1 MSLVRHV
8 GTIGGLTMVSRVAGM
23 AREMIFSRVLGANA
37 VTDAWFQAFII
48 PNVFRRLFAE
58 GAFSAAF
65 VPMFSKRLHGEGL
78 ESARSFSNDVLS
90 VFLPVL
96 IALVALF
103 EIAMPG
109 VIWLLADKPV
119 DPGEFALG
127 VDFAQIMFPYIVLV
141 SLVTL
146 FTGML
151 NSVSRFAPGA
161 SFPIILNLVLIA
173 ALLVGERWI
182 ATGASIEQVAYLTA
196 WAVTGAGVMQLAWL
210 YIWIRVEGF
219 RPRLLWPRLT
229 PEVKRLGIIALPAAI
244 GGGAYQINTLLQLYF
259 LNQLESGSV
268 SYMNYADRLN
278 QLPLGIIGIALSTAI
293 LPTLSKF
300 VGGDNR
306 EGAARVQS
314 DAIEL
319 AMLLTIPAAIA
330 LAICGIPFVTMI
342 FQGGRFDLADAA
354 TTGTALTALVM
365 GLPAYVLVKVLVP
378 NFYARADTRTPVYAA
393 FSALG
398 IFVVLSAKN
407 IGVEIGGG
415 RIGGPVSLFG
425 NIFQLPAFTFPSLT
439 IEGLGYGV
447 MGIAAASALAAWLN
461 ASYLYVVL
469 VARGYYRVPGVLLLR
484 IARQLV
490 AAAAMGAALWFARDL
505 LTGYYAAGIFA
516 RLFALIVL
524 VGSAAAVYF
533 GVAYAIGAIDRE
545 RIARLTKRE
554 VSK

>member
-1 MSLVRHV
+1 MSLLKNV

-23 AREMIFSRVLGANA
+23 AREMIFARVLGANA
-37 VTDAWFQAFII
+37 VTDGWFQAFII

-65 VPMFSKRLHGEGL
+65 VPMFSKRLHGAETPEQGL
-78 ESARSFSNDVLS
+78 VEARSFSADVLS
-90 VFLPVL
+90 VLLPVL

-109 VIWLLADKPV
+109 VIWLLSEKPV
-119 DPGEFALG
+119 DADTFPLS
-127 VDFAQIMFPYIVLV
+127 VDFARIMFPYIVLV

-161 SFPIILNLVLIA
+161 SFPIILNLVLIT
-173 ALLVGERWI
+173 ALLTGEWF
-182 ATGASIEQVAYLTA
+182 AAQNGASVEQLGYAMA

-210 YIWIRVEGF
+210 YYWVRAEGF
-219 RPRLLWPRLT
+219 EVKLRLPRIT

-259 LNQLESGSV
+259 LNQLEDGSV

-300 VGGDNR
+300 VGSDNK
-306 EGAARVQS
+306 EGADRIQS

-319 AMLLTIPAAIA
+319 ALLLTIPAAVA
-330 LAICGIPFVTMI
+330 LAICAEAFVIMI

-354 TTGTALTALVM
+354 VTGDVLAALVL

-378 NFYARADTRTPVYAA
+378 NFYARADTRTPVIAA
-393 FSALG
+393 FISLGVFISASLALMEMLG
-398 IFVVLSAKN
+398 VIGVALASVIGAWINVAFLLVVL
-407 IGVEIGGG
+407 
-415 RIGGPVSLFG
+415 
-425 NIFQLPAFTFPSLT
+425 
-439 IEGLGYGV
+439 
-447 MGIAAASALAAWLN
+447 AL
-461 ASYLYVVL
+461 
-469 VARGYYRVPGVLLLR
+469 RGHYTVPGVLVLR
-484 IARQLV
+484 IARQALAAGAMGAALFYTGELLTPWYSAGLLARLGALLALV
-490 AAAAMGAALWFARDL
+490 AAAA
-505 LTGYYAAGIFA
+505 
-516 RLFALIVL
+516 V
-524 VGSAAAVYF
+524 VYF
-533 GVAYAIGAIDRE
+533 GIAFAVGAIDRQ
-545 RIARLTKRE
+545 RIAALTKRAN
-554 VSK
+554 

>member
-1 MSLVRHV
+1 MSLIRNV
-8 GTIGGLTMVSRVAGM
+8 GTIGGLTLVSRIAGM

-65 VPMFSKRLHGEGL
+65 VPMFSKRLHGDDGL
-78 ESARSFSNDVLS
+78 ESARSFSNEVLS
-90 VFLPVL
+90 VLLPVL
-96 IALVALF
+96 IALAALF

-109 VIWLLADKPV
+109 VIWLLAEKPV
-119 DPGEFALG
+119 DPSNFALG
-127 VDFAQIMFPYIVLV
+127 VDFARIMFPYIVLV

-173 ALLVGERWI
+173 ALLAGERWM
-182 ATGASIEQVAYLTA
+182 ATGATIEEVAYVIA

-210 YIWIRVEGF
+210 FIWVRVEGF
-219 RPRLLWPRLT
+219 RPRLRRPRLT

-244 GGGAYQINTLLQLYF
+244 GGGAYQINTLVQLYF
-259 LNQLESGSV
+259 LNQLESGAV

-300 VGGDNR
+300 VGGGNR
-306 EGAARVQS
+306 EGADRVQS

-319 AMLLTIPAAIA
+319 GMLLTVPAAVA
-330 LAICGIPFVTMI
+330 LAICATPFVTMI

-354 TTGTALTALVM
+354 TTGSVLAMLVM

-393 FSALG
+393 FISL
-398 IFVVLSAKN
+398 FVFVTLCIWN
-407 IGVEIGGG
+407 NGLTV
-415 RIGGPVSLFG
+415 GGPVGLRG
-425 NIFQLPAFTFPSLT
+425 MTVTLPSLT
-439 IEGLGYGV
+439 FEGLGFGV
-447 MGIAAASALAAWLN
+447 AGIAAASVVGAWINVGFLYLVMLA
-461 ASYLYVVL
+461 
-469 VARGYYRVPGVLLLR
+469 RDHYRAPIRLLGR
-484 IARQLV
+484 IARQIV

-505 LTGYYAAGIFA
+505 LTGYYAAGIFE
-516 RLFALIVL
+516 RLFALAVL
-524 VGSAAAVYF
+524 IASSAIVYF
-533 GVAYAIGAIDRE
+533 GVAFAIGAVDRD
-545 RIARLTKRE
+545 RLLQLTRKKAAE
-554 VSK
+554 

>member
-1 MSLVRHV
+1 MSLVKNV

-65 VPMFSKRLHGEGL
+65 VPMFSKRLHGDGGL

-90 VFLPVL
+90 VFLPIL
-96 IALVALF
+96 IALVALI

-119 DPGEFALG
+119 DPSTFDFA
-127 VDFAQIMFPYIVLV
+127 VDFARIMFPYIVLV

-161 SFPIILNLVLIA
+161 SFPIILNVVLIL
-173 ALLVGERWI
+173 ALLAGERWI
-182 ATGASIEQVAYLTA
+182 ATGASVEQAAYGLA
-196 WAVTGAGVMQLAWL
+196 WAVTGAGVMQLVWL
-210 YIWIRVEGF
+210 YVWVRVEGF

-244 GGGAYQINTLLQLYF
+244 GGGAYQINTLVQLYF

-268 SYMNYADRLN
+268 SYMNFADRLN

-300 VGGDNR
+300 VGGGNR
-306 EGAARVQS
+306 EGADRIQS

-319 AMLLTIPAAIA
+319 AMLLTLPATIA
-330 LAICGIPFVTMI
+330 LAICGTPFVTMI
-342 FQGGRFDLADAA
+342 FQGGRFDPEDAIV
-354 TTGTALTALVM
+354 TGNVLTALVM

-393 FSALG
+393 IAALTV
-398 IFVVLSAKN
+398 FVAFNVVFLMRF
-407 IGVEIGGG
+407 GV
-415 RIGGPVSLFG
+415 V
-425 NIFQLPAFTFPSLT
+425 
-439 IEGLGYGV
+439 GV
-447 MGIAAASALAAWLN
+447 AAASAIGAWINAGYLFAVLAQ
-461 ASYLYVVL
+461 
-469 VARGYYRVPGVLLLR
+469 RGYYRLPGALLLR
-484 IARQLV
+484 LARQLV
-490 AAAAMGAALWFARDL
+490 AAAAMGAALWFARDML
-505 LTGYYAAGIFA
+505 ADFYAAGLLA
-516 RLFALIVL
+516 RLFALGVL
-524 VGSAAAVYF
+524 VASAAIVYF
-533 GVAYAIGAIDRE
+533 GVAYVIGAVDRD
-545 RIARLTKRE
+545 RLALLRRKRPAPSADAPE
-554 VSK
+554 

>member
-1 MSLVRHV
+1 MSLLKNV

-65 VPMFSKRLHGEGL
+65 VPMFSKRLHGDGGL
-78 ESARSFSNDVLS
+78 EAARSFSDDVLS

-96 IALVALF
+96 IALTAILLL
-103 EIAMPG
+103 AMPG
-109 VIWLLADKPV
+109 VIWLLADKPI
-119 DPGEFALG
+119 DPGEFGMA
-127 VDFAQIMFPYIVLV
+127 VDFARIMFPYIVLV

-161 SFPIILNLVLIA
+161 SFPIILNIVLIA
-173 ALLVGERWI
+173 ALLLGERWM
-182 ATGASIEQVAYLTA
+182 AVTGASVEQTAYGIA
-196 WAVTGAGVMQLAWL
+196 WAVTGAGVMQLVWL
-210 YIWIRVEGF
+210 YVWVRVEGF
-219 RPRLLWPRLT
+219 RPKLLWPRLT
-229 PEVKRLGIIALPAAI
+229 PEVKRLGVIALPAAI
-244 GGGAYQINTLLQLYF
+244 GGGAYQINTLVQLYF

-300 VGGDNR
+300 VGAKNK
-306 EGAARVQS
+306 EGADRVQS

-319 AMLLTIPAAIA
+319 AMLLTIPAAVA
-330 LAICGIPFVTMI
+330 LAICATPFVTMI

-354 TTGTALTALVM
+354 VTGNVLAVLVL

-378 NFYARADTRTPVYAA
+378 NFYARADTRTPVVAA
-393 FSALG
+393 FISLGVFVTACVLNLG
-398 IFVVLSAKN
+398 IS
-407 IGVEIGGG
+407 IGG
-415 RIGGPVSLFG
+415 SLDLWLLA
-425 NIFQLPAFTFPSLT
+425 LPLPT
-439 IEGLGYGV
+439 IVLEGMGYGV
-447 MGIAAASALAAWLN
+447 PGIALASVVGAWINVTFLVVVLARRRHYVASAA
-461 ASYLYVVL
+461 L
-469 VARGYYRVPGVLLLR
+469 VLR

-505 LTGYYAAGIFA
+505 LTGYFAAGLIE
-516 RLFALIVL
+516 RLFALAVL
-524 VGSAAAVYF
+524 VGCAAVVYF
-533 GVAYAIGAIDRE
+533 GVAFAVGAIDRQ
-545 RIARLTKRE
+545 RIATLTK
-554 VSK
+554 KKAP

>member
-1 MSLVRHV
+1 VSLVRNL

-65 VPMFSKRLHGEGL
+65 VPMFSKRLHGAEEDGGGL
-78 ESARSFSNDVLS
+78 EAARSFSNDVLS
-90 VFLPVL
+90 LLLPVL

-109 VIWLLADKPV
+109 VIWLLAEKPV
-119 DPGEFALG
+119 NPGNFPMA
-127 VDFAQIMFPYIVLV
+127 VDFARIMFPYIALI

-173 ALLVGERWI
+173 ALLVGERWMA
-182 ATGASIEQVAYLTA
+182 ATGASVEQVAYGIA
-196 WAVTGAGVMQLAWL
+196 WAVTGAGVMQLLWL
-210 YIWIRVEGF
+210 FIWVRVEGF

-244 GGGAYQINTLLQLYF
+244 GGGAYQINTLVQLYF
-259 LNQLESGSV
+259 LNQLESGAV

-278 QLPLGIIGIALSTAI
+278 QLPLGIIGIALGTAI
-293 LPTLSKF
+293 LPALSKF
-300 VGGDNR
+300 VGGSDQ
-306 EGAARVQS
+306 EGADRIQS

-319 AMLLTIPAAIA
+319 AMLLTLPAAVA
-330 LAICGIPFVTMI
+330 LAICATPFVTMI

-354 TTGTALTALVM
+354 TTGSVLAMLVM

-393 FSALG
+393 FISL
-398 IFVVLSAKN
+398 FVFVTLCIWNNGLA
-407 IGVEIGGG
+407 V
-415 RIGGPVSLFG
+415 GGPIGLLGTTVTL
-425 NIFQLPAFTFPSLT
+425 PSLT
-439 IEGLGYGV
+439 LEGLGFGV
-447 MGIAAASALAAWLN
+447 AGIAAASVVGAWIN
-461 ASYLYVVL
+461 VGFLYIVML
-469 VARGYYRVPGVLLLR
+469 ARGHYRAPGALLLR
-484 IARQLV
+484 IARQLA

-516 RLFALIVL
+516 RLFALSVL
-524 VGSAAAVYF
+524 VACAAVVYF
-533 GVAYAIGAIDRE
+533 GVAYAIGAVDRQ
-545 RIARLTKRE
+545 RLARLTKRE

>member
-1 MSLVRHV
+1 MSLLKHV

-65 VPMFSKRLHGEGL
+65 VPMFSKRLHGEGGL
-78 ESARSFSNDVLS
+78 ESARSFSDDVLS

-96 IALVALF
+96 IALTAIL
-103 EIAMPG
+103 ELAMPG
-109 VIWLLADKPV
+109 VIWILADKPV
-119 DPGEFALG
+119 DPGEFDMA
-127 VDFAQIMFPYIVLV
+127 VDFARIMFPYIVLV
-141 SLVTL
+141 SMVTL

-173 ALLVGERWI
+173 ALLIGERWMD
-182 ATGASIEQVAYLTA
+182 ATGASVEQTAYWIA
-196 WAVTGAGVMQLAWL
+196 WAVAGAGVMQLLWL
-210 YIWIRVEGF
+210 LIWVRVEGF

-244 GGGAYQINTLLQLYF
+244 GGGAYQINTLVQLYF

-300 VGGDNR
+300 VGGKNR
-306 EGAARVQS
+306 EGADRVQS

-319 AMLLTIPAAIA
+319 AMLLTIPAAVA
-330 LAICGIPFVTMI
+330 LAICATPFVTMI

-354 TTGTALTALVM
+354 VTGNVLAVLVL

-378 NFYARADTRTPVYAA
+378 NFYARADTRTPVVAA
-393 FSALG
+393 FISLGVFVTACVLNLG
-398 IFVVLSAKN
+398 IS
-407 IGVEIGGG
+407 IGG
-415 RIGGPVSLFG
+415 SLDLWLAT
-425 NIFQLPAFTFPSLT
+425 LPLPTLEF
-439 IEGLGYGV
+439 EGLGYGV
-447 MGIAAASALAAWLN
+447 PGIAFASVVGAWINVAFLLLVLSRRGHYRPPGAL
-461 ASYLYVVL
+461 V
-469 VARGYYRVPGVLLLR
+469 LR
-484 IARQLV
+484 IARQLL

-505 LTGYYAAGIFA
+505 LTGYFAAGLLA
-516 RLFALIVL
+516 RLFALAVL
-524 VGSAAAVYF
+524 VACAAVVYF
-533 GVAYAIGAIDRE
+533 GVAFAVGAIDRQ
-545 RIARLTKRE
+545 RIATLTK
-554 VSK
+554 KKAP